1 MLIKRNAISV
11 GHEDINRMFG
21 WYIKMAYDNEGI
33 YKYIIWSRSR
43 EKEGGKEVYSDFT
56 DLAEKL
62 KKLKK

>member
-1 MLIKRNAISV
+1 
-11 GHEDINRMFG
+11 
-21 WYIKMAYDNEGI
+21 MAYDNEGI